1 MDERHG
7 AVAWQASHYISRTD
21 QVGAG
26 GIIWYNVHLMKCEL
40 CHNADACEAIVPE
53 GRSEDDE
60 LYVCSACAKAEH
72 DKRQKRSQRTRKVT
86 GLPPGVSMSITE
98 ISPEG
103 SDEGCEPPPFIGA
116 IMNAFQD
123 MVSGLEN
130 GGGKKERRPNPSK
143 DVLELPAGRIPAE
156 YRIKGGFHLE
166 GLHLLGELDAVK
178 RGLHALG
185 MDIVGIAADGV
196 NEAGHVY
203 TFRYCGSVERA
214 KRVAEDILREEKN
227 ARVRLKTE
235 LPRVFGDS
243 LCRALAILKNCR
255 LLSPGELFDLLSPM
269 RLAARQKMLDGITLA
284 EIERM
289 MADADLSG
297 SEDKLSQDERDRV
310 DADRADEMNRRFE
323 EVMLDDVL

>member
-1 MDERHG
+1 
-7 AVAWQASHYISRTD
+7 
-21 QVGAG
+21 
-26 GIIWYNVHLMKCEL
+26 MKCEL

-53 GRSEDDE
+53 GGSEDDE
-60 LYVCSACAKAEH
+60 LYVCSACARAER

-98 ISPEG
+98 ISPGPRGEG
-103 SDEGCEPPPFIGA
+103 DSEGPPPFIGA

-123 MVSGLEN
+123 MVN
-130 GGGKKERRPNPSK
+130 GMEKGAGRERRPRSGEMS
-143 DVLELPAGRIPAE
+143 ELPAGRIPSE

-166 GLHLLGELDAVK
+166 GLHLIGELDAVK

-185 MDIVGIAADGV
+185 MELAGIAADGV

-203 TFRYCGSVERA
+203 ALRYAGSAERA
-214 KRVAEDILREEKN
+214 KRVAEDLLREEKN

-269 RLAARQKMLDGITLA
+269 RLAAKQKMLDGITLA

-289 MADADLSG
+289 MSDADLSG
-297 SEDKLSQDERDRV
+297 SEDKMSQEERDRI